1 MPIVDGSHYLG
12 VMQSLTFDDGTTSIS
27 ISISI
32 IGNDIHEDD
41 DEFFGQLTTSVDSN
55 VVMLDPA
62 LTTIAIL
69 DG

>member
-1 MPIVDGSHYLG
+1 
-12 VMQSLTFDDGTTSIS
+12 MQSLTFDDGNISIS

-32 IGNDIHEDD
+32 IGNDINEDG

-55 VVMLDPA
+55 VVMLKQSS
-62 LTTIAIL
+62 TTIAIL